1 MSAFARQFVSLK
13 IVTDN
18 NAEWRQWSRQYPM
31 TGNAIPQLY
40 VVRADGEQLYG
51 GAGSLPGD
59 ALPQMLLASVKR
71 AGRFFTEEQAKFL
84 YESVEAS
91 EQSLM
96 SGNLLVAGVRLAD
109 LLSLGSP
116 SDLQSYAASA
126 LKASEL
132 HQELRL
138 QIEEAVNEANDDL
151 QNPENVELSIQQII
165 PLCEAEAI
173 YEMFPQWR
181 ADAKE
186 VTREL
191 GKEDRYKPLLDQAA
205 DLVRAR
211 VAASSSQ
218 VRLRG
223 RAPSLFANVMRKYP
237 DTKAA
242 SMARAE
248 LLAIDPDSKWLDM
261 NVAANSASIT
271 MVEFREWSTLDGN
284 FRTTAKLLQQESGK
298 VQLLKDSGEI
308 ISVDVRV
315 LSQRDQ
321 LYLKEM
327 KR

>member
-1 MSAFARQFVSLK
+1 
-13 IVTDN
+13 
-18 NAEWRQWSRQYPM
+18 M

-84 YESVEAS
+84 YGSVEAS
-91 EQSLM
+91 DRSLK
-96 SGNLLVAGVRLAD
+96 SGDRLVAGVRLAD

-116 SDLQSYAASA
+116 SDLQSYAAPA
-126 LKASEL
+126 LKAGEL
-132 HQELRL
+132 HQELRREL
-138 QIEEAVNEANDDL
+138 EEAVKKANDDL
-151 QNPENVELSIQQII
+151 RNRENIELSIQQII

-173 YEMFPQWR
+173 YELFPEWR

-186 VTREL
+186 VTRDL
-191 GKEDRYKPLLDQAA
+191 GKEDRYKEPLDQAS

-211 VAASSSQ
+211 IAAASSQ
-218 VRLRG
+218 IRLRG
-223 RAPSLFANVMRKYP
+223 RAPSLYANVMRKYP
-237 DTKAA
+237 DTKVA
-242 SMARAE
+242 SMARSE

-261 NVAANSASIT
+261 NVEANSASIT
-271 MVEFREWSTLDGN
+271 MVEFREWSTPDGN

-298 VQLLKDSGEI
+298 VQLLKDSGEV

-321 LYLKEM
+321 QYLKEM